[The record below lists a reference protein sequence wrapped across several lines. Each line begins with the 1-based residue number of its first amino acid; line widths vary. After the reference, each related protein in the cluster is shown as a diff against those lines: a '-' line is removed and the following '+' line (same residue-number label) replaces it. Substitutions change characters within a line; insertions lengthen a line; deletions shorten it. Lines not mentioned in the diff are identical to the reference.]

1 MQRAPQRQAREVG
14 RLRRRPG
21 ASAGVREPLGAAAAG
36 AQHGRRVRRQAARLR
51 RGQQLQQRQ
60 PESVHVRG
68 LGDWR
73 TRQGLRRRVGSRRAR
88 RHRLPSRNLCA
99 VQSVMARPSSHGHK
113 CLASAAA
120 ARTQK
125 HWRGRHAGCT
135 LGACVVKR
143 APHVARRRARCRC
156 HLLSRIAAAPSPTR
170 SWGQR
175 EAGTCIGKPTWRQP
189 HQGIPGLHV
198 GDGMRCIDLQSGAVA
213 IQAAG
218 QRSPQRGGYSESAA
232 SKQRQRAGARALTR
246 TSSLRAAPTRRPY
259 SHSAAQ

>member
-73 TRQGLRRRVGSRRAR
+73 TRQGLRRRVGGRRAR

-99 VQSVMARPSSHGHK
+99 VAIRHG
-113 CLASAAA
+113 ASF
-120 ARTQK
+120 
-125 HWRGRHAGCT
+125 
-135 LGACVVKR
+135 
-143 APHVARRRARCRC
+143 
-156 HLLSRIAAAPSPTR
+156 I
-170 SWGQR
+170 
-175 EAGTCIGKPTWRQP
+175 TW
-189 HQGIPGLHV
+189 
-198 GDGMRCIDLQSGAVA
+198 
-213 IQAAG
+213 
-218 QRSPQRGGYSESAA
+218 
-232 SKQRQRAGARALTR
+232 T
-246 TSSLRAAPTRRPY
+246 
-259 SHSAAQ
+259 